1 MMRYVVYLPPAMLTN
16 PGALRRTTCSREMAA
31 VSVGALGHS
40 GRSPTYTAVMSSV
53 VSGSRRIALVC
64 ASR

>member
-1 MMRYVVYLPPAMLTN
+1 MMRYVVYLPPAMLTS

-31 VSVGALGHS
+31 VSAEPSATS

-53 VSGSRRIALVC
+53 VSGSRRIALAC
-64 ASR
+64 PSR